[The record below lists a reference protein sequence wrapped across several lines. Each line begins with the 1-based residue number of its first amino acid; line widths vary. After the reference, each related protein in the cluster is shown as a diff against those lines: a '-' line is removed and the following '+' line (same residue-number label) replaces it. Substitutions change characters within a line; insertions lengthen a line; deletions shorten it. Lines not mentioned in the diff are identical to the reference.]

1 MQGTPEQ
8 RRPVTQA
15 DLDEINAGLAREGI
29 EPVRQPAPAAHVDV
43 TILDVTIHDDTMAS
57 TPQRAAATTNQLI
70 SPALEQPAAPQQH
83 KQPAVE
89 QRAAENEQYLDRS
102 VDPETLSIPLVLFPR
117 LNRVI
122 PQSETDYLGWSAFI
136 DAVAPTPAP
145 VVQNKKDVHYVITG
159 KLQEAPL
166 SKPAQS
172 ELHRAGKH
180 AETGKA
186 RSNKHIASLGP
197 PFLLDD
203 DTVDGDVF
211 DREAKLKALGIAAL
225 IYSSHSYGFGK
236 MGGRVAVCLNRPY
249 TPDEHKPLW
258 YGISHLLGGGFD
270 KTGRTLLQC
279 YGIHARRSND
289 APHKRV
295 VLQGAALDAEAVI
308 ALGRR
313 LMPAKKASSP
323 AARHEHPPGQAA
335 AIEQIH
341 SAVEFLSGYLD
352 EHPEVLADET
362 VWMNNI
368 ARPFAHQAWRCP
380 DQRDELERLLD
391 ELSQKAPGYDREE
404 NEQRFDRYIAEA
416 RERADGAGD
425 GPRTIASFFWWVKGL
440 GWDGT
445 TCPVVAEMNRHYSAG
460 FIGGKFRVA
469 RFDQHPKYPLQR
481 RVEFLT
487 KDDFTNGV
495 INPRVEVPKF
505 NKKGKPDGTQMAPRG
520 KYWFYSSKRSEFH
533 AVTFKPGAPPVT
545 EKEQDGRIHKTL
557 NTYAGF
563 SVSPDHVDSAAK
575 CSHYLAHIH
584 DNIAGRDDELYKYIL
599 DWMAS
604 GVQHPEDPGRSALSL
619 RGAPGCGKGVFV
631 LGYGRLF
638 GQHFLHATH
647 REHVTGKFNAHQ
659 AETCLIFVDEALY
672 AEIASDAQI
681 LKTMTSETTKL
692 LERKGINS
700 IQIDNFSRLVFATN
714 EEHPIQIEHDDRR
727 YPAIYVKE
735 NEAFANETD
744 PVVKAEKR
752 KAYFAPIIEQLDNGG
767 KELLLDRD
775 IRNFNAEA
783 IPETAERKQQKLQS
797 ARAGDQVIIEFAQE
811 GCLPGALNKRPWI
824 ARPHREFLHGPR
836 GLLDEMKARG
846 GQRLSRL
853 SDHKLTDI
861 LKSWNFKRKSLG
873 DSRGWEAPLLPELRA
888 GILAK
893 YPAVEFDDRTEW
905 GIGEDGF

>member
-1 MQGTPEQ
+1 MAKRNQQG
-8 RRPVTQA
+8 
-15 DLDEINAGLAREGI
+15 
-29 EPVRQPAPAAHVDV
+29 
-43 TILDVTIHDDTMAS
+43 
-57 TPQRAAATTNQLI
+57 
-70 SPALEQPAAPQQH
+70 QQ
-83 KQPAVE
+83 
-89 QRAAENEQYLDRS
+89 
-102 VDPETLSIPLVLFPR
+102 
-117 LNRVI
+117 
-122 PQSETDYLGWSAFI
+122 
-136 DAVAPTPAP
+136 
-145 VVQNKKDVHYVITG
+145 
-159 KLQEAPL
+159 
-166 SKPAQS
+166 
-172 ELHRAGKH
+172 
-180 AETGKA
+180 
-186 RSNKHIASLGP
+186 
-197 PFLLDD
+197 
-203 DTVDGDVF
+203 
-211 DREAKLKALGIAAL
+211 
-225 IYSSHSYGFGK
+225 
-236 MGGRVAVCLNRPY
+236 
-249 TPDEHKPLW
+249 
-258 YGISHLLGGGFD
+258 
-270 KTGRTLLQC
+270 
-279 YGIHARRSND
+279 
-289 APHKRV
+289 
-295 VLQGAALDAEAVI
+295 
-308 ALGRR
+308 
-313 LMPAKKASSP
+313 
-323 AARHEHPPGQAA
+323 
-335 AIEQIH
+335 
-341 SAVEFLSGYLD
+341 
-352 EHPEVLADET
+352 
-362 VWMNNI
+362 
-368 ARPFAHQAWRCP
+368 RPFAHRSDAEAAFAQVPKEKRGGTDDLSIPPFLRREQPKQRQPADATKPNGGLPLQQDVPAPALRPTFANIPAELTALRNWVMWRYVQKPGKKKP
-380 DQRDELERLLD
+380 DKVPFQPNERHAKTNDSSTWNTFDICRAAYNGGRFAGIGFVFDGKVGDDGLCYTGVDFDDCTEDGNLSEPARSRIKQLQTYTEISVSGTGVHCITRAHPGATATYKSINKGRSIEIYSKGRYFTFTGAPLGVACGAIRAGAAEVNALVQEVRAAKACQVDQKKAANHPAPVADERTKSYWFDKLTPEHKD
-391 ELSQKAPGYDREE
+391 EAV
-404 NEQRFDRYIAEA
+404 RYMLGPIAEKTKLFELGENGGNNDDYFNLITALGVSGAPHAEDYFVEFASKAKNADSDEALRRKFRTCAKNSNANKTQDDGLKKIKVGTLLYYA
-416 RERADGAGD
+416 RQAGVDLSPRALAERGWFIDSV
-425 GPRTIASFFWWVKGL
+425 IAL
-440 GWDGT
+440 ND
-445 TCPVVAEMNRHYSAG
+445 PVIAEMNRRYSAG

-469 RFDQHPKYPLQR
+469 RFEQHPKYPLQR

-505 NKKGKPDGTQMAPRG
+505 NKKGKPDGTQMAPLG
-520 KYWFYSSKRSEFH
+520 KYWFESSKRSEFD
-533 AVTFKPGAPPVT
+533 AVTFRPGAPPVI

-563 SVSPDHVDSAAK
+563 SVVPDHVDSAAK

-584 DNIAGRDDELYKYIL
+584 DNIAGRDEELYKYIL

-631 LGYGRLF
+631 LSYGRLF

-692 LERKGINS
+692 LERKGIDS

-735 NEAFANETD
+735 NESFANEPD
-744 PVVKAEKR
+744 PIAKAEKR

-767 KELLLDRD
+767 REALLGLLLDRD

-797 ARAGDQVIIEFAQE
+797 ARAGDQLIIEFAQD

-824 ARPHREFLHGPR
+824 ARPHREFLHGPG

-846 GQRLSRL
+846 GQRVSRL

-888 GILAK
+888 AILAK

-905 GIGEDGF
+905 GIGEDGL

>member
-1 MQGTPEQ
+1 M
-8 RRPVTQA
+8 
-15 DLDEINAGLAREGI
+15 
-29 EPVRQPAPAAHVDV
+29 AHKW
-43 TILDVTIHDDTMAS
+43 L
-57 TPQRAAATTNQLI
+57 RAANTG
-70 SPALEQPAAPQQH
+70 
-83 KQPAVE
+83 
-89 QRAAENEQYLDRS
+89 
-102 VDPETLSIPLVLFPR
+102 
-117 LNRVI
+117 
-122 PQSETDYLGWSAFI
+122 SE
-136 DAVAPTPAP
+136 
-145 VVQNKKDVHYVITG
+145 
-159 KLQEAPL
+159 
-166 SKPAQS
+166 
-172 ELHRAGKH
+172 
-180 AETGKA
+180 
-186 RSNKHIASLGP
+186 
-197 PFLLDD
+197 
-203 DTVDGDVF
+203 
-211 DREAKLKALGIAAL
+211 
-225 IYSSHSYGFGK
+225 
-236 MGGRVAVCLNRPY
+236 
-249 TPDEHKPLW
+249 
-258 YGISHLLGGGFD
+258 
-270 KTGRTLLQC
+270 
-279 YGIHARRSND
+279 
-289 APHKRV
+289 
-295 VLQGAALDAEAVI
+295 
-308 ALGRR
+308 
-313 LMPAKKASSP
+313 
-323 AARHEHPPGQAA
+323 
-335 AIEQIH
+335 
-341 SAVEFLSGYLD
+341 
-352 EHPEVLADET
+352 
-362 VWMNNI
+362 
-368 ARPFAHQAWRCP
+368 
-380 DQRDELERLLD
+380 
-391 ELSQKAPGYDREE
+391 
-404 NEQRFDRYIAEA
+404 
-416 RERADGAGD
+416 
-425 GPRTIASFFWWVKGL
+425 
-440 GWDGT
+440 
-445 TCPVVAEMNRHYSAG
+445 
-460 FIGGKFRVA
+460 
-469 RFDQHPKYPLQR
+469 
-481 RVEFLT
+481 
-487 KDDFTNGV
+487 
-495 INPRVEVPKF
+495 
-505 NKKGKPDGTQMAPRG
+505 
-520 KYWFYSSKRSEFH
+520 SSKRSEFD
-533 AVTFKPGAPPVT
+533 AVTFKPGAPPVI

-619 RGAPGCGKGVFV
+619 RGVPGCGKGVFV

-692 LERKGINS
+692 LERKGIDL

-744 PVVKAEKR
+744 PIVKAEKR

-767 KELLLDRD
+767 REALLELLLDRD

-888 GILAK
+888 AILAK

-905 GIGEDGF
+905 GIGEDGFIACDDAAAAQEAEAKDREARQSAVREAVARQTASGRVEVRDLAARQAAALETAAQEKAAREAEERENAAKAEAALPEALRQIFS